1 MGIFEKLGIKP
12 LINASGTITRVGG
25 AWMTREAL
33 DAINEAAFQSV
44 RLDELQAA
52 ASRIIAERTHPEA
65 GIVTNGTSAALM
77 LATAACI
84 CGLDN

>member
-33 DAINEAAFQSV
+33 DAINMNEASAAF
-44 RLDELQAA
+44 
-52 ASRIIAERTHPEA
+52 IAERLH
-65 GIVTNGTSAALM
+65 AALSEER
-77 LATAACI
+77 
-84 CGLDN
+84 